1 MRSAIFHRPLLLAPA
16 ILIAASC
23 MPICLTAE
31 EQDPAIAARTA
42 MVRKID
48 ERINERLAAAKI
60 EPAPLADDAEF
71 LRRVYLDLTGVV
83 PRVSEVREFLA
94 DKRADKR
101 ARLIDKLLDS
111 PAHATHLA
119 NTWRNIMLPGGLNIE
134 QINNVVGVQNWLRA
148 RFVDN
153 LRYDNMVSELLVATE
168 GDDVGPALYYTSLD
182 LAPEK
187 LAGSTARIFLGLQI
201 ECAQCHDHPHDKWKQ
216 TDFWGYA
223 AFFAQLQRPDAAN
236 LGAGRAR
243 LVDLNTG
250 DVKLPN
256 SETVVGPKYPGGAIP
271 DAKEAGTRRVQLAIW
286 MASRDNPYLPRAGAN
301 RVWAHLFGRGL
312 VEPVDDLSPQN
323 KPTHPE
329 LFEELTTY
337 FVETGFDLREL
348 FRTLANTEAYQ
359 RTSAWT
365 AEKAAPSELYTHA
378 AIKTLTA
385 EQLYDSLNRV
395 LSRKPQ
401 AMFPGQVGGS
411 PLLDPQRQAFIAKMQ
426 SAARSPLDYQ
436 AGILQALTQMNG
448 ADIAEA
454 TDPQRSPL
462 VGALD
467 APIFSEGDRIKALVM
482 ATLSRQASDEEL
494 SLFTAHLGKY
504 SPSEKQKGISD
515 ILWVLVN
522 TAEFSLNH

>member
-1 MRSAIFHRPLLLAPA
+1 MKSCQFLIRFALA
-16 ILIAASC
+16 AAVVFPC
-23 MPICLTAE
+23 
-31 EQDPAIAARTA
+31 AAPQYVFALDDDKAGPERAA
-42 MVRKID
+42 MIRKID
-48 ERINERLAAAKI
+48 ERINERLVAAKI
-60 EPAPLADDAEF
+60 APAPLADDAEF

-94 DKRADKR
+94 DQRQDKR

-168 GDDVGPALYYTSLD
+168 GDELGPALYYTSLD

-201 ECAQCHDHPHDKWKQ
+201 ECAECHDHPFDKWKQ

-223 AFFAQLQRPDAAN
+223 AFFARLQRPNAAN
-236 LGAGRAR
+236 PGTQAR
-243 LVDLNTG
+243 LVDLDTG
-250 DVKLPN
+250 EVKHPKTDEVVLP
-256 SETVVGPKYPGGAIP
+256 KFPGGISP
-271 DAKEAGTRRVQLAIW
+271 DAAEAGSRRVQLAIW
-286 MASRDNPYLPRAGAN
+286 MASRDNPYLPRAGVN

-312 VEPVDDLSPQN
+312 VEPVDDLGPYN
-323 KPTHPE
+323 KPSHPE
-329 LFEELTTY
+329 LFEELTAY
-337 FVETGFDLREL
+337 FVQTGFDLREMY
-348 FRTLANTEAYQ
+348 RTLANTEAYQ
-359 RTSAWT
+359 RTSSWSG
-365 AEKAAPSELYTHA
+365 EKPAPPELYAHA
-378 AIKTLTA
+378 AVRTLTA
-385 EQLYDSLNRV
+385 EQLYDSLNRI

-401 AMFPGQVGGS
+401 SMFPGQPAGS

-426 SAARSPLDYQ
+426 SSARSPLDYQ

-448 ADIAEA
+448 ADMAEA
-454 TDPQRSPL
+454 TDPARSPL
-462 VGALD
+462 IGALE
-467 APIFSEGDRIKALVM
+467 APLFSDQDRIKALVM
-482 ATLSRQASDEEL
+482 ATLSRQASEEEM

-504 SPSEKQKGISD
+504 SPSEKQKALAD
-515 ILWVLVN
+515 ILWALLN